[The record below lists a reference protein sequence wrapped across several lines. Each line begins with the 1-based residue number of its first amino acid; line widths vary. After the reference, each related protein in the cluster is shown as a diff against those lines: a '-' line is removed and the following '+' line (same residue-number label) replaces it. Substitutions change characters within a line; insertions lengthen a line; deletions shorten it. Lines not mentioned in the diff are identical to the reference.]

1 MMTIMTLSAF
11 IIIVGLAIKYPDKM
25 KQLMIDKVY
34 WNIFLNFIKF
44 LGFK

>member
-25 KQLMIDKVY
+25 KQLM
-34 WNIFLNFIKF
+34 LNNLHRELFYGLMRL